1 MAFDRELDGAPKA
14 RHEQVMILKKILNDL
29 KTGIDRLHVFKGKVF
44 IKKTSIVSVVDYTKL
59 EITDANLKIQAIVM
73 KVIDFKLGVFDLF

>member
-1 MAFDRELDGAPKA
+1 
-14 RHEQVMILKKILNDL
+14 MILKKILNDL

-73 KVIDFKLGVFDLF
+73 KVIDFKLGVFDLFKSL